1 MVVGL
6 GGRVLK
12 TYLGKAKAPHLSSA
26 AQSRVGLRRES
37 VPPRRGAAP
46 ETVVA
51 GRCEAAYLVYCRS
64 RGRCKTTMIRS
75 VFGQGIG

>member
-1 MVVGL
+1 M

-12 TYLGKAKAPHLSSA
+12 TYLGKAKAPHLLNA
-26 AQSRVGLRRES
+26 ARSRVGLRRES

-51 GRCEAAYLVYCRS
+51 GRVGCEAAYLVYC